1 MLGLP
6 CNFVY
11 LVNCPYHYLLND
23 FFKNFA
29 VLFIESS
36 CFTGF
41 NSYVDVTYPFTN
53 FGIVTDGRRFQFFAN
68 QLNTLELWKN
78 NEANPVH
85 NLCYYTPEM
94 TLYEA
99 VEDNKIVNFNR
110 NVIEHFVT
118 FLLCQPEERGYDMKP
133 TIPDNSEDKQK
144 VEEWILPRE
153 KIEEVEEEIVYDA
166 S

>member
-1 MLGLP
+1 M
-6 CNFVY
+6 
-11 LVNCPYHYLLND
+11 
-23 FFKNFA
+23 FFFMNFA
-29 VLFIESS
+29 VWFIESS
-36 CFTGF
+36 GFTGF

-94 TLYEA
+94 SLYEA